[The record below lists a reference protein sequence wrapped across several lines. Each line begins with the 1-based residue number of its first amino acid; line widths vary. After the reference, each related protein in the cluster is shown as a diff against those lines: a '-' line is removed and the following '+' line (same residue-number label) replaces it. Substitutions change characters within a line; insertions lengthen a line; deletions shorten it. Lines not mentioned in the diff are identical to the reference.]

1 MKAVIADKLAPEAVE
16 ALRELC
22 TEVVFEPTLNGD
34 ALTEACADAN
44 IVVVRST
51 QVREAMMERCPGL
64 KLVIRAGSGY
74 NTIDFKEGAARGVAV
89 ANCPGKNAVAVA
101 ELAMG
106 LIVSLDRF
114 IPDNVALFREGTWNK
129 AGFAKAKGLKG
140 RTLGLVGVGNIGSA
154 VAERAKAFGMPVI
167 AFDPYVAPDK
177 LRDIGI
183 EPCASLDELLPRADV
198 ISLHAAQT
206 AETKGLIGREQ
217 FAAMKPGASLIN
229 TSRGPSR
236 RARLDRGGERA
247 RHQGRRRRLRGR
259 AGAEDGR
266 GELPAH
272 GRGRHLRDP
281 PHRRLHRAGP
291 VRGRRRSRQDRQG
304 LPRHRE
310 GLELR
315 EPLGFGPAAH
325 HPITRVLICQGASPS
340 LCCQATTK
348 CVLVRRARLGLDCE
362 PAVVVLTGN
371 SSSRLT
377 QLPSSSSTRRWP

>member
-229 TSRGPSR
+229 TSRAGLVDEPALIEAVNER
-236 RARLDRGGERA
+236 GIRAAVDVFEDEPA
-247 RHQGRRRRLRGR
+247 QKT
-259 AGAEDGR
+259 GAVSSPLMGVDGNVII
-266 GELPAH
+266 AH
-272 GRGRHLRDP
+272 GSSNEKAIKNAI
-281 PHRRLHRAGP
+281 RA
-291 VRGRRRSRQDRQG
+291 
-304 LPRHRE
+304 
-310 GLELR
+310 
-315 EPLGFGPAAH
+315 
-325 HPITRVLICQGASPS
+325 ASENVS
-340 LCCQATTK
+340 HMVNK
-348 CVLVRRARLGLDCE
+348 H
-362 PAVVVLTGN
+362 VVEEVQ
-371 SSSRLT
+371 SY
-377 QLPSSSSTRRWP
+377 